1 MALQQLATK
10 IDEQVKKTVEAVCR
24 ARGFKMNR
32 FIEEALLDKLEEL
45 EDIED
50 VKRLRREPSRLL
62 TEILKDL
69 KANGKI

>member
-10 IDEQVKKTVEAVCR
+10 IDEEVKKTVESVCR

-50 VKRLRREPSRLL
+50 VKKLRREPSRSLAD
-62 TEILKDL
+62 ILKDL
-69 KANGKI
+69 KAHGKI